1 MESSNTIYAII
12 LLLGAAHGVFLG
24 FALLAVDTGN
34 RIALR
39 LLAALT
45 LTFSLDLAINYLYV
59 AGHLA
64 QFPRL
69 RFIESVAA
77 FLYGPLL
84 YFYVVA
90 LTSTQVFRMT
100 WQRWLHFAPFIASI
114 LLLIPYL
121 RLSDASL
128 VGMIYDGADPGP
140 ELGGWAIGMP
150 IVDSLPRLLIGAY
163 LVLGFLRLAKHGRN
177 IREQFSLIEHI
188 SLRWLRNL
196 LLAIGILWVLYAIA
210 LAYGGAG
217 PVEQLLNVVIVV
229 VVYTLG
235 YMGMRQPDIFKQ
247 QDRREEVTSDVDERT
262 SDKPK
267 YERSALD
274 AEMSAAL
281 LEELQTV
288 MLDERPYLDAKL
300 TLSQLAERLG
310 ISTNYLSQII
320 NQQTSSNFFD
330 YINSHRVEAAKQ
342 ILADPDKA
350 RLSVLA
356 IAMDAGF
363 NSKSAFY
370 SAFKQHAH
378 MTPSQFRQKYLS

>member
-1 MESSNTIYAII
+1 MYSTI

-34 RIALR
+34 RVALR

-45 LTFSLDLAINYLYV
+45 LTFSVDLAVNYLNV

-69 RFIESVAA
+69 RFVESVAV

-90 LTSTQVFRMT
+90 LTSKQGFQLT
-100 WQRWLHFAPFIASI
+100 WQRWLHFVPFVASI

-121 RLSDASL
+121 RLSDESL
-128 VGMIYDGADPGP
+128 VGMIYGGTDVAP
-140 ELGGWAIGMP
+140 ELGRWAIGMP
-150 IVDSLPRLLIGAY
+150 IVDSLPRVLIGAY
-163 LVLGFLRLAKHGRN
+163 LVLGFFRLARHGRN

-188 SLRWLRNL
+188 SLIWLRNL
-196 LLAIGILWVLYAIA
+196 LIAIGVLWVLYAIA

-217 PVEQLLNVVIVV
+217 PVEQLLNIVIVV

-235 YMGMRQPDIFKQ
+235 YMGMRQPEIFKQ
-247 QDRREEVTSDVDERT
+247 HDKQEQAVSVDDERAA
-262 SDKPK
+262 DKSK

-274 AEMSAAL
+274 REMSAAL
-281 LEELQTV
+281 LAELQTL
-288 MLDERPYLDAKL
+288 MSEERPYLDAKL
-300 TLSQLAERLG
+300 TLAQLAQKLG

-320 NQQTSSNFFD
+320 NQQTGNNFFD
-330 YINSHRVEAAKQ
+330 YVNGHRVEAAKQ
-342 ILADPDKA
+342 ILADPDKV
-350 RLSVLA
+350 RLNVLT
-356 IAMDAGF
+356 IAMNAGF

-370 SAFKQHAH
+370 TAFKQHAH
-378 MTPSQFRQKYLS
+378 MTPSQFRQKKLS

>member
-1 MESSNTIYAII
+1 MESSNTLYAII

-39 LLAALT
+39 LLAGLT
-45 LTFSLDLAINYLYV
+45 LTFSIDLAINYLNV
-59 AGHLA
+59 TGHLA

-69 RFIESVAA
+69 RFVESVVV

-100 WQRWLHFAPFIASI
+100 IQRWLHFLPFFASV
-114 LLLIPYL
+114 LVLIPYL

-128 VGMIYDGADPGP
+128 VGMIYDGLSVTP
-140 ELGGWAIGMP
+140 ELGRWAIGMP
-150 IVDSLPRLLIGAY
+150 IVDSLPRVLIGVY
-163 LVLGFLRLAKHGRN
+163 LVLGFLRLAEHGRN

-188 SLRWLRNL
+188 SLIWLRNL
-196 LLAIGILWVLYAIA
+196 LIAIGILWVLYATA
-210 LAYGGAG
+210 LAFGGAG
-217 PVEQLLNVVIVV
+217 PVEQLLNVAIVV
-229 VVYTLG
+229 VVYMMG
-235 YMGMRQPDIFKQ
+235 YMGMRQPEIFKQ
-247 QDRREEVTSDVDERT
+247 RDEQKQRVPNDVEDPVE
-262 SDKPK
+262 KPK

-274 AEMSAAL
+274 ADMSTAL
-281 LEELQTV
+281 LVELQAL
-288 MLDERPYLDAKL
+288 MSDQRPYLDAKL
-300 TLSQLAERLG
+300 TSAQLAEQLG

-320 NQQTSSNFFD
+320 NQQTGSNFFD
-330 YINSHRVEAAKQ
+330 YINGHRVEAAKR
-342 ILADPDKA
+342 ILADPNKA
-350 RLSVLA
+350 RLSVLT

-370 SAFKQHAH
+370 TAFKQHTH
-378 MTPSQFRQKYLS
+378 TTPSQYRQEKLS

>member
-1 MESSNTIYAII
+1 MESSNTLYAII

-45 LTFSLDLAINYLYV
+45 LVFSVDLAVNYLNA

-69 RFIESVAA
+69 RFVESVAV

-90 LTSTQVFRMT
+90 LTSTGAFRMT
-100 WQRWLHFAPFIASI
+100 WQRWLHFLPFVTSI

-140 ELGGWAIGMP
+140 ELGRWAIGMR
-150 IVDSLPRLLIGAY
+150 IVDTLPRVLIGAY
-163 LVLGFLRLAKHGRN
+163 LLLGFVRLVQHGRN

-188 SLRWLRNL
+188 SLVWLRNL
-196 LLAIGILWVLYAIA
+196 LIAIGVLWVMYAIA

-235 YMGMRQPDIFKQ
+235 YMGMRQPEIFKQ
-247 QDRREEVTSDVDERT
+247 REEQEAVASADKGLPA
-262 SDKPK
+262 DKPK

-274 AEMSAAL
+274 ARMSAAL
-281 LEELQTV
+281 LEELQTL
-288 MLDERPYLDAKL
+288 MAEERPYLDAKL
-300 TLSQLAERLG
+300 TLAQLAEQLG
-310 ISTNYLSQII
+310 ISSNYLSQII
-320 NQQTSSNFFD
+320 NQQTGSNFFD

-342 ILADPDKA
+342 ILADPGKT
-350 RLSVLA
+350 RLSVLT

-370 SAFKQHAH
+370 TAFKQHAH
-378 MTPSQFRQKYLS
+378 TTPSQYRQQKLS

>member
-1 MESSNTIYAII
+1 MESSNTLYAII

-45 LTFSLDLAINYLYV
+45 LTFSVDLAINYLYV

-69 RFIESVAA
+69 RFIESVAV

-90 LTSTQVFRMT
+90 LTSRQVFQLT
-100 WQRWLHFAPFIASI
+100 WQRWLHFVPFLASI
-114 LLLIPYL
+114 LVLIPYL

-140 ELGGWAIGMP
+140 ELGDWAIGMP
-150 IVDSLPRLLIGAY
+150 VVDSLPRVLIGAY
-163 LVLGFLRLAKHGRN
+163 LVLGFVRLAEHGRN

-188 SLRWLRNL
+188 SLVWLRNL
-196 LLAIGILWVLYAIA
+196 LIAIGILWVLYAIA

-217 PVEQLLNVVIVV
+217 PVEQLLNVAIVV

-235 YMGMRQPDIFKQ
+235 YMGMRQPQIFKQ
-247 QDRREEVTSDVDERT
+247 RDPQEQVRSDGDERT
-262 SDKPK
+262 SEKPK

-281 LEELQTV
+281 LEELQTL
-288 MLDERPYLDAKL
+288 MLEERPYLDAKL
-300 TLSQLAERLG
+300 TLAQLAEQLG

-320 NQQTSSNFFD
+320 NQQTGSNFFD
-330 YINSHRVEAAKQ
+330 YINSYRVEAAKQ
-342 ILADPDKA
+342 ILADPAKA

-370 SAFKQHAH
+370 SAFNQHAH
-378 MTPSQFRQKYLS
+378 MTPSQFRQKKLS

>member
-1 MESSNTIYAII
+1 MESSSTLYAII

-45 LTFSLDLAINYLYV
+45 LTFSVDLAINYLYV
-59 AGHLA
+59 AGHLV

-69 RFIESVAA
+69 RFIELVAV

-90 LTSTQVFRMT
+90 LTSTQVFRLT
-100 WQRWLHFAPFIASI
+100 LQRWLHFAPFLASI

-128 VGMIYDGADPGP
+128 VGMIYEGADPGP

-150 IVDSLPRLLIGAY
+150 IVDALPRVLIGAY
-163 LVLGFLRLAKHGRN
+163 LVLGFLRLAQHGRN

-188 SLRWLRNL
+188 SLIWLRNL
-196 LLAIGILWVLYAIA
+196 LIAIGVLWVLYAIA

-235 YMGMRQPDIFKQ
+235 YLGMRQPEIFKQ
-247 QDRREEVTSDVDERT
+247 QDSQEQVTSDTDERT
-262 SDKPK
+262 WDKPK

-274 AEMSAAL
+274 AQMSATL
-281 LEELQTV
+281 FEELQTL
-288 MLDERPYLDAKL
+288 MTDERPYLDAKL
-300 TLSQLAERLG
+300 TLAQLAGQLA

-320 NQQTSSNFFD
+320 NQQTGSNFFD
-330 YINSHRVEAAKQ
+330 YINGHRVDAAKQ

-350 RLSVLA
+350 RLSVLT

-378 MTPSQFRQKYLS
+378 MTPSQFRQKNLS